1 MEEKNVSLFPEA
13 ICQVD
18 SEKLE
23 TDRKLMVAAAAT
35 ALLKK
40 AETNSK
46 STQFDMLIKKT
57 RGCDVAS
64 NTEKIEMKTAKVGIR
79 VQTHSIEVQTKA
91 KNRGIESASHGFV
104 YVYQPSGCR
113 MGLRSPIKFE

>member
-57 RGCDVAS
+57 RGSDVAS
-64 NTEKIEMKTAKVGIR
+64 NTDKIEMKTAKVGIR

-113 MGLRSPIKFE
+113 MGLRSPI